1 MAGLQSIINMA
12 ETMEINRRR
21 VLGVQYSRSEVARV
35 NETVTRNTW
44 KFNVTVTA
52 MLPYQEYRT
61 LLEDIDRLDRQL
73 PEIIT
78 FNPDT
83 GASSGLG
90 YMFNY
95 QGDMTPSDIA
105 NITVSSWSGNT
116 LEITNLPT
124 ASPTL
129 ALFRKGDFIQIADY
143 PYPFT
148 TQYDVLRG
156 SGSTATITTHR
167 PNFMGT
173 AVVGQHIRAG
183 NDVQFKMFVNNMPTY
198 RLNPGGSTSLVT
210 WSGPFQFYEYTGD
223 V

>member
-21 VLGVQYSRSEVARV
+21 VMAVQYSRSEVARI

-44 KFNVTVTA
+44 KFNVNVTA
-52 MLPYQEYRT
+52 MLTYETYRD
-61 LLEDIDRLDRQL
+61 LLEDIDRLDRRY

-78 FNPDT
+78 FNPAT
-83 GASSGLG
+83 GANSGLS

-95 QGDMTPSDIA
+95 QGDMSPSDIS
-105 NITVSSWSGNT
+105 NITVTSWSGNH
-116 LEITNLPT
+116 LILTNLPT
-124 ASPTL
+124 TSPTTV
-129 ALFRKGDFIQIADY
+129 LFRKGDFIQIADY

-156 SGSTATITTHR
+156 SGSTVTVTTHR

-173 AVVGQHIRAG
+173 GVVSRHIRAG

-198 RLNPGGSTSLVT
+198 RLNPGGSTALIN